1 MDTKSPLYQLM
12 GLRMNG
18 IMNEITAQDED
29 YQSLL
34 KRADECTDK
43 LESLNLPEETRK
55 LIDRYASECNAI
67 GSRYGVL
74 AYLLGFSD
82 CRELV
87 FDSDYPGKEALP
99 SELLHAGLHPWN

>member
-1 MDTKSPLYQLM
+1 MNKQSPLFQLM
-12 GLRMNG
+12 DLRMNG
-18 IMNEITAQDED
+18 IMNELTAQDED
-29 YQSLL
+29 YQSLIQ
-34 KRADECTDK
+34 RADECTDK

-82 CRELV
+82 CRELL
-87 FDSDYPGKEALP
+87 FGSDHPGKEALP
-99 SELLHAGLHPWN
+99 SELL

>member
-1 MDTKSPLYQLM
+1 MNKKSPLFQLM
-12 GLRMNG
+12 DLRMNG
-18 IMNEITAQDED
+18 IMNELTAQDED
-29 YQSLL
+29 YQSLIH
-34 KRADECTDK
+34 RADECTDK

-82 CRELV
+82 CREM
-87 FDSDYPGKEALP
+87 FFGSDHPGKEALP
-99 SELLHAGLHPWN
+99 SELL